1 MPTILIVDDEK
12 NIRATLARGLRL
24 EGYRTSEAANGRDAL
39 SVIEDGDVDA
49 VLLDVQMPEMDG
61 FAMLEDLRAR
71 GSTIPVIVL
80 TAHGTIERAVRA
92 VKLGAYDFVEK
103 PPSMERIL
111 LAVGNALDRHR
122 LAEENSRLAAD
133 AGVASGILGTAA
145 ATTALREAIA
155 RVARSEAPVLLLGEN
170 GTGKEIAARAV
181 HAASSRDKK
190 PLVTVNCAAIPE
202 SLFESELF
210 GHLRGAFT
218 GAHEARRGKFQQADG
233 GTLFLD
239 EVGEI
244 PLALQPK
251 LLRAL
256 ETGEVER
263 IGGQGVERVD
273 VRIVAATNRDL
284 AAETEA
290 GRFRRDLYYRL
301 LVVPITVPT
310 LRERIEDV
318 PQLARHFL
326 EHACRRNRVRVKSIA
341 PDGLARLTRHRW
353 PGNIRELRNAME
365 RVAILV
371 SGDTVEAADLSF
383 LAAGSQ
389 VAPEPPGEAGATPSD
404 LASQVERFE
413 RAAVLTALT
422 RNKWKMTQTA
432 EELGLERSHLYKK
445 LKALGIERPADD

>member
-122 LAEENSRLAAD
+122 LAEENSR
-133 AGVASGILGTAA
+133 
-145 ATTALREAIA
+145 
-155 RVARSEAPVLLLGEN
+155 
-170 GTGKEIAARAV
+170 
-181 HAASSRDKK
+181 
-190 PLVTVNCAAIPE
+190 
-202 SLFESELF
+202 
-210 GHLRGAFT
+210 
-218 GAHEARRGKFQQADG
+218 
-233 GTLFLD
+233 
-239 EVGEI
+239 
-244 PLALQPK
+244 
-251 LLRAL
+251 
-256 ETGEVER
+256 
-263 IGGQGVERVD
+263 
-273 VRIVAATNRDL
+273 L